1 MQKIPSLIRQNTI
14 RCRMHTIAFIDPQN
28 IQISADGI
36 MTIAVAMT
44 RRSAFLSVNQ
54 PAFAPPNW
62 LFPVVWTILYVM
74 MGIASYLVYTSGQP
88 NRTALHFYALQLL
101 FNFLWSFF
109 FFNLQWFLFSFIW
122 LIALWILVFVTTI
135 LFAKISKPAGYLMIP
150 SRTFCGL
157 RLPDIWHIRSI

>member
-1 MQKIPSLIRQNTI
+1 MKQIQWKILLFSILLPLTVG
-14 RCRMHTIAFIDPQN
+14 AL
-28 IQISADGI
+28 SALF
-36 MTIAVAMT
+36 T
-44 RRSAFLSVNQ
+44 RKGMESFLSVNQ

-88 NRTALHFYALQLL
+88 KRTALRFYALQLL

-109 FFNLQWFLFSFIW
+109 FFNLQWFLFAFIW

-150 SRTFCGL
+150 YLLWITFAGYL
-157 RLPDIWHIRSI
+157 AYTIYLINP